1 MKSARTVVAAA
12 IILLALTTACH
23 HRRPKGAAAETKVV
37 PVSTLYAKGMEY
49 LKKKRPA
56 TARRYFDQVLM
67 REDAGEYK
75 DKAQI
80 AEADSYTTEHT
91 LEAYSEAISRY
102 QSFLAFHPTH
112 PEAPY
117 CQYKIGSCYFEEI
130 ETPDRDVTPARD
142 AREAFKSLIENY
154 PNCSYVAEA
163 KQKIK
168 DIDNVLAA
176 HEIKIGDWYL
186 KVGHP
191 KGAIGRYR
199 YTIEHYPTYW
209 NMPLVYYRLGE
220 ALHRDGQDKEAVLY
234 FKRITQEVPGTV
246 LAKDSH
252 KYMSKIEKHEART
265 SKRDKKIFEEPLVKS
280 TRKKTHWWQFWKW

>member
-1 MKSARTVVAAA
+1 MKSARSLVAAA
-12 IILLALTTACH
+12 IILLVLTTACH
-23 HRRPKGAAAETKVV
+23 HRRPKGAQAEVKLV
-37 PVSTLYAKGMEY
+37 PVSTLYAKGMRY

-56 TARRYFDQVLM
+56 TARRYLDQILL
-67 REDAGEYK
+67 REDAGQYK

-80 AEADSYTTEHT
+80 AEADSYLQEHT
-91 LEAYSEAISRY
+91 IEAYSEAIRRY

-117 CQYKIGSCYFEEI
+117 CQYQIGKCYFEEI
-130 ETPDRDVTPARD
+130 ESPDRDITPAKD
-142 AREAFKSLIENY
+142 AREAFRALIENY
-154 PNCSYVAEA
+154 PNSQYVAEA

-168 DIDNVLAA
+168 ETDNVLAA

-199 YTIEHYPTYW
+199 YAIEHYPTYW

-246 LAKDSH
+246 LAKDSSRT
-252 KYMSKIEKHEART
+252 MEKIEKHEART
-265 SKRDKKIFEEPLVKS
+265 SKQNKEIFEEPLVKS
-280 TRKKTHWWQFWKW
+280 NKHKTHWWQFWKW